1 MSGGTYMKKVQAKFF
16 YAERND
22 AKERA
27 DNMRERLRQK
37 LIKKKQYKIKFDLYK
52 NGMTTKIMI

>member
-1 MSGGTYMKKVQAKFF
+1 MGKFIKNK
-16 YAERND
+16 RLGIKITNPNN

-37 LIKKKQYKIKFDLYK
+37 LIKKQYKIKFDLYK
-52 NGMTTKIMI
+52 NGMTSKILI